1 MEHEIIEKTK
11 QYRILSGST
20 LKLIAVISML
30 IDHVA
35 AVFLTSDP
43 TVLLTVFGHSLTRYE
58 FMRGVGR
65 LAFPIF
71 AFLIVE
77 GYLHTH
83 DRKRYGI
90 SLAMFALLSEVP
102 WDLLHDNRYFIAST
116 QNVFFTLFLGY
127 LAICM
132 FERYREQPE
141 HQAAWLIGLLIISV
155 LLHADYGCSGYCFI
169 LFMYVMRE
177 HELIRAVIGCG
188 FLSSR
193 WKAGLA
199 YIPIALYNG
208 QRGFI
213 RGKVAK
219 YIFYLIYPVHIL
231 ILYLLKNG
239 LI

>member
-43 TVLLTVFGHSLTRYE
+43 TVLLMVFGHSLTRYE
-58 FMRGVGR
+58 FI
-65 LAFPIF
+65 PIF

-219 YIFYLIYPVHIL
+219 YFFFLIYPVHIL

>member
-1 MEHEIIEKTK
+1 MDHEIIEKTK
-11 QYRILSGST
+11 YYRVLSGSE

-30 IDHVA
+30 IDHYA
-35 AVFLTSDP
+35 AVFLLNDP
-43 TVLLTVFGHSLTRYE
+43 AVLFTAFGHSLTLYE

-77 GYLHTH
+77 GYIHTH
-83 DRKRYGI
+83 DRKQYGI
-90 SLAMFALLSEVP
+90 SLALFALLSEIP
-102 WDLLHDNRYFIAST
+102 WDLLHTNRCFVISS

-132 FERYREQPE
+132 LERYRDRP
-141 HQAAWLIGLLIISV
+141 HYQAAWLIGLLVVSV
-155 LLHADYGCSGYCFI
+155 FLHADYGCSGYCFI

-177 HELIRAVIGCG
+177 RELIRAVIGCG

-219 YIFYLIYPVHIL
+219 YCFYLIYPVHIL
-231 ILYLLKNG
+231 ILYLLRNG
-239 LI
+239 II

>member
-1 MEHEIIEKTK
+1 MEHEKLEKTK
-11 QYRILSGST
+11 QYRVLSGST
-20 LKLIAVISML
+20 LKVIAVISML
-30 IDHVA
+30 IDHYA
-35 AVFLTSDP
+35 FVFLPDNTD
-43 TVLLTVFGHSLTRYE
+43 VLFVAFGHSITLYE
-58 FMRGVGR
+58 FMNGIGR

-90 SLAMFALLSEVP
+90 SLALFALLSEIP
-102 WDLLHDNRYFIAST
+102 WDLLHGNSFFIIST

-132 FERYREQPE
+132 LEKYREQPQY
-141 HQAAWLIGLLIISV
+141 QAVWLISLLIVSIF
-155 LLHADYGCSGYCFI
+155 LHADYGCSGYCFI
-169 LFMYVMRE
+169 LFMYVMRKY
-177 HELIRAVIGCG
+177 ELIRAVIGCG
-188 FLSSR
+188 FLASR

-199 YIPIALYNG
+199 FIPIALYNG

-219 YIFYLIYPVHIL
+219 YCFYLIYPIHIL